1 MKDNTQIQVRSK
13 FWATAP
19 IRVVMYINGGIQV
32 NDNWFTWDYFF
43 AVNVI
48 VENN

>member
-1 MKDNTQIQVRSK
+1 MNDNTIIKVRSK

-19 IRVVMYINGGIQV
+19 IREVMYINGGIQV
-32 NDNWFTWDYFF
+32 DKEFFSWDCFF

-48 VENN
+48 VETN

>member
-1 MKDNTQIQVRSK
+1 MENGTKINVRSK

-19 IRVVMYINGGIQV
+19 IRIVTVINKGIQV
-32 NDNWFTWDYFF
+32 NEHWFSWDYFF

-48 VENN
+48 VK